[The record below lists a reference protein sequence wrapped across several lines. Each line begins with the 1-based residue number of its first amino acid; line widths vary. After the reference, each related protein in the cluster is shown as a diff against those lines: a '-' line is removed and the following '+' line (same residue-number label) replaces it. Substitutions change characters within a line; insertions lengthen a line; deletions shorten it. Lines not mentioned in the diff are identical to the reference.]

1 MNSIPM
7 SNVIGTEPSVL
18 GAGGNPLSLNGVALT
33 TDRSIPIGVAVPF
46 ITGQADDWFGAQA
59 PEAVFSDQYF
69 EGFIG
74 ADSLPSTLYFFQY
87 NETDVAAYLR
97 GGNLAAVSLTDLQG
111 FTGTLS
117 VLVDGRQVTSPAAIN
132 LASATSYSNAATLM
146 QAGLQ
151 ATGNVWAGTLTTTNA
166 STTVTINTT
175 TTGELHVGDVLV
187 GIDIPVGATI
197 ESFGTYTVVAGT
209 GTVVISAGATAAI
222 GPEAGSVT
230 YLPTVTYDSLRA
242 AFVVTSPTDGAQSS
256 IGYVAGTLAAHVLL
270 TQLTGSVI
278 SAGAAATT
286 PAAAM
291 AAVVN
296 STQNWASFSTI
307 FEPTL
312 VQALGFAAW
321 VSTASPAGQERFIYV
336 EWDSVTAN
344 DVSSPPNGE
353 SFGAQVTALAYN
365 GVLPLYDLQ
374 NGAKAAFCM
383 GFFASLD
390 FTEAQGTATLAFKGQ
405 TGLTTDVTDA
415 PTAIALGGPL
425 DGSGGVGNGYNY
437 YGAFATANQ
446 AFQWMQRGT
455 MPGVW
460 KWVQPYINQ
469 IAMNADFQLA
479 LATLAS
485 QVKSI
490 PFNTAGYNLV
500 RGALQDPIQKY
511 VNFGA
516 IQPNVP
522 LSASQVQQVNTAAGI
537 KIDGIL
543 STVGWY
549 LQILPASPTVRG
561 LRGSPPMK
569 FWYTDGG
576 SIQSLFLATI
586 DVQ

>member
-7 SNVIGTEPSVL
+7 SNVIGTEPGVL
-18 GAGGNPLSLNGVALT
+18 GPGGNPLSLNGVALT
-33 TDRSIPIGVAVPF
+33 TDPSIPIGQAVPF
-46 ITGQADDWFGAQA
+46 ISGQADDWFGAQS
-59 PEAVFSDQYF
+59 PEAKFSDQYF

-74 ADSLPSTLYFFQY
+74 GTSLPSTLYYFQY
-87 NETDVAAYLR
+87 NEADVAAYLR
-97 GGNLAAVSLTDLQG
+97 GGNLAAVTLTDLQG

-146 QAGLQ
+146 QTGLQ
-151 ATGNVWAGTLTTTNA
+151 GTGNVWSGTLTTTVSA
-166 STTVTINTT
+166 TVTIDTTVT
-175 TTGELHVGDVLV
+175 GKLHVGDTLV
-187 GIDIPVGATI
+187 GTDIPVGATI
-197 ESFGTYTVVAGT
+197 ESFGTYDPTTGT
-209 GTVVISAGATAAI
+209 GTVILSAAATAAA
-222 GPEAGSVT
+222 GPGAGTVT

-242 AFVVTSPTDGAQSS
+242 AFVITSPTEGADSS
-256 IGYVAGTLAAHVLL
+256 IGYATGTLSADVLL
-270 TQLTGSVI
+270 TQVTAAVI
-278 SAGAAATT
+278 SNGAAATT

-291 AAVVN
+291 NAVVN
-296 STQNWASFSTI
+296 STQNWASFSSVFEATI
-307 FEPTL
+307 E
-312 VQALGFAAW
+312 QALGFANW
-321 VSTASPAGQERFIYV
+321 VSTATPAGQERFIYV
-336 EWDSVTAN
+336 EWDSVTA
-344 DVSSPPNGE
+344 DDTSSPPNGE

-374 NGAKAAFCM
+374 NGAKAAFTM

-390 FTEAQGTATLAFKGQ
+390 FTETQGTATLAFKGQ
-405 TGLTTDVTDA
+405 TGLTLDVTDA

-437 YGAFATANQ
+437 YGAFGTANQ
-446 AFQWMQRGT
+446 AFNWMQRGT

-511 VNFGA
+511 LNYGA

-522 LSASQVQQVNTAAGI
+522 LSASQIQQVNTAAGV
-537 KIDGIL
+537 KIDGVL
-543 STVGWY
+543 STVGYY